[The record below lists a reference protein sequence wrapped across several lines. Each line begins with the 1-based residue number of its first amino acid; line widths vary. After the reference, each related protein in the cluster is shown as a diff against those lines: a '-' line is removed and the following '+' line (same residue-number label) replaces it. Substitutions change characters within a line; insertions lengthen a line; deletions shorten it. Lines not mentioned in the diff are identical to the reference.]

1 VPTLQQFVAEI
12 TPENRY
18 RTERKAPAFRRGGGS
33 KRNSLAELRSRQRGS
48 GVVHQKGVPMEA
60 PDLMPLPPVVSYT
73 GMPGEKILIVDDER
87 LVRWSLRQKCEEWGY
102 EVFEAAGGE
111 LGLRLAQHESP
122 DLVLLDV
129 RMPDLN
135 GIQVLERLRKN
146 EDAGAVIM
154 ITADPTL
161 DDVKSALKLGAYD
174 FVGKPLDFEELRV
187 TIQNALE
194 ATRLRGEVQS
204 LRGEVRRRTGYHDVV
219 GVSPKMTELMNF
231 VQKVAASEAT
241 TILIQGESGTGK
253 DLVAKAIHY
262 ESARQNGPFV
272 AINCSAIPETL
283 MEAELFGHEK
293 GAFTDAKQMKKG
305 LFETAN
311 GGTLFLDE
319 IGELSP
325 LLQAKLLRVLEDQV
339 IRRVGGVR
347 DMQVD
352 VRVVAASNRD
362 LEKAVREGHFRQDLY
377 YRLAIIAI
385 FIPPLREHTEDILP
399 LVDFFI
405 NLYNRKFKKSVRGI
419 SPETRRLLLA
429 HNWPGNVREL
439 KNSIER
445 AMILEEESVL
455 RPNYLPFAV
464 GAAARSGLT
473 AFEHTS
479 AAPDSSGKTLA
490 NGRVLPRLYIPE
502 EGTSLEEVERAMV
515 ELALRQANNNQTHAA
530 RLLDISRDALR
541 YKLKKFELVPAGDE
555 EATNFIPSENTAG

>member
-1 VPTLQQFVAEI
+1 M
-12 TPENRY
+12 
-18 RTERKAPAFRRGGGS
+18 PA
-33 KRNSLAELRSRQRGS
+33 
-48 GVVHQKGVPMEA
+48 
-60 PDLMPLPPVVSYT
+60 D
-73 GMPGEKILIVDDER
+73 KILVVDDER

-102 EVFEAAGGE
+102 EVVEAAAGE
-111 LGLRLAQHESP
+111 PGLRLAVHESP
-122 DLVLLDV
+122 DLILLDV
-129 RMPDLN
+129 RLPDLN
-135 GIQVLERLRKN
+135 GLQVLEQLKKSG
-146 EDAGAVIM
+146 DTTAVIM
-154 ITADPTL
+154 ITADPQL

-194 ATRLRGEVQS
+194 ATRLRSEVQS

-219 GVSPKMTELMNF
+219 AVSPKLTELMNF
-231 VQKVAASEAT
+231 VRKVAASEAT

-253 DLVAKAIHY
+253 DLVAKTIHY
-262 ESARQNGPFV
+262 ESSRQNGPFV

-311 GGTLFLDE
+311 AGTLFLDE

-385 FIPPLREHTEDILP
+385 FIPPLRERSEDILP

-405 NLYNRKFKKSVRGI
+405 SLYNRKFKKAVRGI
-419 SPETRRLLLA
+419 SPETRRLLLS

-455 RPNYLPFAV
+455 RPIYMPFAV
-464 GAAARSGLT
+464 GEAARSGLT
-473 AFEHTS
+473 AFEHSS
-479 AAPDSSGKTLA
+479 ASGDGGGKPLP

-515 ELALRQANNNQTHAA
+515 ELAMRQANNNQTHAA

-541 YKLKKFELVPAGDE
+541 YKLKKFELVPAGDDE
-555 EATNFIPSENTAG
+555 ITDSIPSENSAG

>member
-1 VPTLQQFVAEI
+1 
-12 TPENRY
+12 
-18 RTERKAPAFRRGGGS
+18 
-33 KRNSLAELRSRQRGS
+33 
-48 GVVHQKGVPMEA
+48 
-60 PDLMPLPPVVSYT
+60 MPV
-73 GMPGEKILIVDDER
+73 EKILVVDDER

-102 EVFEAAGGE
+102 QVTEAPAGE
-111 LGLRLAQHESP
+111 AGLQLAQQESP

-129 RMPDLN
+129 RMPDMN
-135 GIQVLERLRKN
+135 GIQVLEQIKKAP
-146 EDAGAVIM
+146 DAPPVIM
-154 ITADPTL
+154 ITADPQL
-161 DDVKSALKLGAYD
+161 DDVKNALKLGAYD
-174 FVGKPLDFEELRV
+174 FIGKPLDFDELRV
-187 TIQNALE
+187 TIENALE
-194 ATRLRGEVQS
+194 ANRLRTEVRS
-204 LRGEVRRRTGYHDVV
+204 LRGEVRRHTGYHDFVAV
-219 GVSPKMTELMNF
+219 APKSVELMNF
-231 VQKVAASEAT
+231 VQKVAASEAS

-262 ESARQNGPFV
+262 QSARKNKPLV

-283 MEAELFGHEK
+283 MEAELFGHER
-293 GAFTDAKQMKKG
+293 GAFTDAKAMKKG
-305 LFETAN
+305 LFEVAD
-311 GGTLFLDE
+311 GGSLFLDE

-347 DMQVD
+347 DMQVN
-352 VRVVAASNRD
+352 VRVIAASNRD

-385 FIPPLREHTEDILP
+385 FIPALRERKEDVLP

-405 NLYNRKFKKSVRGI
+405 DWYNRKFKKSIRGI

-445 AMILEEESVL
+445 AMILEDEPIL
-455 RPNYLPFAV
+455 RPVYLPFAV
-464 GAAARSGLT
+464 GHAARGGLT
-473 AFEHTS
+473 AFE
-479 AAPDSSGKTLA
+479 ASSGPTTDGGKQLP

-515 ELALRQANNNQTHAA
+515 ELAMRQANNNQTQAA

-541 YKLKKFELVPAGDE
+541 YKLKKFELVSASDE
-555 EATNFIPSENTAG
+555 ETADSVSSEK